1 LRRLIASSLASLLV
15 LLTLGR
21 AAPALAAAPGT
32 DYAIAGG
39 HFYTQANGQG
49 GADGSGYAVTDAG
62 GIPFWTAFAQAGGV
76 AGLGYPA
83 SQRFNAGGFTE
94 QVFQKAVLQWNGSA
108 VADLNVLDVLHHA
121 GKDGWL
127 QTAWLT
133 PPPASSNADTG
144 LAWPAVVARHQAYL
158 DASPALRAAYFAV
171 PDPLARYGL
180 PVSSVIDEGPAL
192 VVRCQRAVLQLW
204 QQSETWAA
212 AGTVTVANAGDIL
225 KAGGLVPSSALAPS
239 GPPPAPSAG
248 FTYVALGASDAA
260 GYGASTPADGY
271 VARLGSQLGARY
283 GAVRTVDLGRDSA
296 TTAEVADQEAPRLA
310 ALHPTLV
317 TITVGPND
325 IIQFVPP
332 NQFNADLDRL
342 LTAVQASDPRVIAI
356 ATMPDFSLAPAVP
369 PFLRAAAHDL
379 ILGYNAVIAVQA
391 RLHGAVLVDLYS
403 PSEQLLKTNATLV
416 GSDGF
421 HPDDAGYALYATTFW
436 QALQGVLP

>member
-1 LRRLIASSLASLLV
+1 MLLA
-15 LLTLGR
+15 LGR
-21 AAPALAAAPGT
+21 AAPAFAAAPGA
-32 DYAIAGG
+32 DYAIPGG

-49 GADGSGYAVTDAG
+49 GAHGSGYAVTDAG
-62 GIPFWTAFAQAGGV
+62 GVPFWTTFVQAGGV
-76 AGLGYPA
+76 AALGYPA
-83 SQRFNAGGFTE
+83 SQRYAAGGFTE

-108 VADLNVLDVLHHA
+108 VADLNVLDVLHEA
-121 GKDGWL
+121 GQDGWL
-127 QTAWLT
+127 QTSWLT
-133 PPPASSNADTG
+133 PPPAATDADTG

-180 PVSSVIDEGPAL
+180 PVSSVTDEGPAL
-192 VVRCQRAVLQLW
+192 VVRCQRAVMQLW
-204 QQSETWAA
+204 QQNEPWAA

-225 KAGGLVPSSALAPS
+225 KAGGLVPSSALVPS
-239 GPPPAPSAG
+239 GAPPAGAG

-283 GAVRTVDLGRDSA
+283 GAVQTVDLGIDGA

-310 ALHPTLV
+310 ALRPTLV

-332 NQFNADLDRL
+332 NQFNAALDRL
-342 LTAVQASDPRVIAI
+342 LTAVQASDPRVIAL

-369 PFLRAAAHDL
+369 PFLRTATHDL
-379 ILGYNAVIAVQA
+379 IVGYNAIIAVQA
-391 RLHGAVLVDLYS
+391 HLHGAVLVDLYG
-403 PSEQLLKTNATLV
+403 PSEPLLKTNATLIS
-416 GSDGF
+416 GDGF

-436 QALQGVLP
+436 QALQGALP